1 LHRRDEECSLFKN
14 HAPYLLIDEI
24 DKMSP
29 RDQTFLLNLME
40 TWIVTETKYGK
51 IREAEIKTSVFATCN
66 DHRKLSAP
74 LLQGIGLNDLA
85 RSVRL
90 SNYIKNLG
98 TTDDQIESFVA
109 NLANSPEPEMLI
121 DVANQVAKLSRSESI
136 PLEDLEGHVK
146 QKEEEKQRLEEE
158 IKQTRAILES
168 TNVEM
173 ETINEYKQL
182 KAELSKYHLSSD
194 DPQRLLTVLDNLKD
208 YRYDPKKIVA
218 EFSNIKSLK
227 RREKELK
234 DNCAE
239 LEKRMSGDRQV
250 VPLLQQIR
258 SMGIGIDKLQV
269 FSVAVSEKAEI
280 YNTSISAAAYRV
292 IEDIEN
298 YNRIGGL
305 KKEISRLAVQIF
317 GMNEICAP
325 RNKAITSLVK
335 LQSYGISDQEVLK
348 VYEYL
353 NRPRSESAATIQR

>member
-1 LHRRDEECSLFKN
+1 
-14 HAPYLLIDEI
+14 
-24 DKMSP
+24 
-29 RDQTFLLNLME
+29 
-40 TWIVTETKYGK
+40 
-51 IREAEIKTSVFATCN
+51 
-66 DHRKLSAP
+66 
-74 LLQGIGLNDLA
+74 
-85 RSVRL
+85 
-90 SNYIKNLG
+90 LG
-98 TTDDQIESFVA
+98 ANQDQIESFIA
-109 NLANSPEPEMLI
+109 NLANSPEPEKLI
-121 DVANQVAKLSRSESI
+121 DVANQVAHLSRSESI

-194 DPQRLLTVLDNLKD
+194 DPERLLTVLDNLKD

-227 RREKELK
+227 QREKALK
-234 DNCAE
+234 DNCAM

-250 VPLLQQIR
+250 IPLLQRIR
-258 SMGIGIDKLQV
+258 SMGIGIDKLLP
-269 FSVAVSEKAEI
+269 FSLAVNEKARTC
-280 YNTSISAAAYRV
+280 NLPISAAAYRV

-298 YNRIGGL
+298 YNRIGGMN
-305 KKEISRLAVQIF
+305 KEITRLAVQIF

-325 RNKAITSLVK
+325 RNKAITSLLK
-335 LQSYGISDQEVLK
+335 LQSYGISDQEVLN

-353 NRPRSESAATIQR
+353 NRTRSESAATIQR

>member
-40 TWIVTETKYGK
+40 TGIVTETKYGK

-227 RREKELK
+227 QREKALK
-234 DNCAE
+234 DNCAM
-239 LEKRMSGDRQV
+239 LEKRMS
-250 VPLLQQIR
+250 
-258 SMGIGIDKLQV
+258 
-269 FSVAVSEKAEI
+269 
-280 YNTSISAAAYRV
+280 
-292 IEDIEN
+292 
-298 YNRIGGL
+298 
-305 KKEISRLAVQIF
+305 
-317 GMNEICAP
+317 
-325 RNKAITSLVK
+325 
-335 LQSYGISDQEVLK
+335 
-348 VYEYL
+348 
-353 NRPRSESAATIQR
+353 

>member
-1 LHRRDEECSLFKN
+1 MPAAIDTQVKKQVINQWLSGDSRDRIAADNDIGAGTVSNIINEWKKGLADSEYETIRELAVFSK
-14 HAPYLLIDEI
+14 
-24 DKMSP
+24 K
-29 RDQTFLLNLME
+29 QGLNLGE
-40 TWIVTETKYGK
+40 H
-51 IREAEIKTSVFATCN
+51 AS
-66 DHRKLSAP
+66 
-74 LLQGIGLNDLA
+74 
-85 RSVRL
+85 SVRL
-90 SNYIKNLG
+90 RNYIEKLG
-98 TTDDQIESFVA
+98 ANQDQIESFIA
-109 NLANSPEPEMLI
+109 NLANSPEPEKLI
-121 DVANQVAKLSRSESI
+121 DVANQVAHLSRSESI

-194 DPQRLLTVLDNLKD
+194 DPERLLTVLDNLKD

-227 RREKELK
+227 QREKALK
-234 DNCAE
+234 DNCAM

-250 VPLLQQIR
+250 IPLLQRIR
-258 SMGIGIDKLQV
+258 SMGIGIDKLLP
-269 FSVAVSEKAEI
+269 FSLAVNEKARTC
-280 YNTSISAAAYRV
+280 NLPISAAAYRV

-298 YNRIGGL
+298 YNRIGGMN
-305 KKEISRLAVQIF
+305 KEITRLAVQIF

-325 RNKAITSLVK
+325 RNKAITSLLK
-335 LQSYGISDQEVLK
+335 LQGYGISDQEVLN

-353 NRPRSESAATIQR
+353 NRTRSESAATIQR